1 MHHLGT
7 VLRSQMEKISQMER
21 SSNNEISTGLLFW
34 FWSDFT
40 MSRSIIDDI
49 GSAGGVMKS
58 DVGATRSGSVL
69 PMQDMLVSNQSSSS
83 LWKQFHMF

>member
-34 FWSDFT
+34 VWSDFT
-40 MSRSIIDDI
+40 MTLV
-49 GSAGGVMKS
+49 SAGGVMKS

>member
-1 MHHLGT
+1 MTL
-7 VLRSQMEKISQMER
+7 V
-21 SSNNEISTGLLFW
+21 
-34 FWSDFT
+34 
-40 MSRSIIDDI
+40 
-49 GSAGGVMKS
+49 SAGGVMKS